1 VDTPVKTVSDDH
13 PEKAVDVE
21 IVKIASE
28 KWSTPD
34 GPEATGGAPGVTS
47 GDGDREERA
56 DV

>member
-1 VDTPVKTVSDDH
+1 VDTSVETVYDDH

-28 KWSTPD
+28 KRSTPD
-34 GPEATGGAPGVTS
+34 GPEATGGAPGVIS

-56 DV
+56 EV